1 MFSALGKFVIIAVS
15 LPSSYLPF
23 LPSSPTPHFHR
34 TRAWETTHYINPIFP
49 NPILSSFWAAES
61 VDWAFFFSGDI
72 LMYWHFWHLWKLVPR
87 SSQELL
93 LQVSLNETEKCLYFQ
108 IIIEPNVKLI
118 STHFNNIW
126 RKMHWTK
133 LKLKILKI

>member
-1 MFSALGKFVIIAVS
+1 MFSVLGNFVIIAVS

-34 TRAWETTHYINPIFP
+34 LELEKQHIISTPSSQPHSLLTLGRRVCWLGIF
-49 NPILSSFWAAES
+49 FY
-61 VDWAFFFSGDI
+61 GDI

-108 IIIEPNVKLI
+108 ITIEPNVKLI
-118 STHFNNIW
+118 STHFNIW

-133 LKLKILKI
+133 LNLKILKI